1 MASFTDQI
9 SKFNPYVQQLPI
21 EAMVQVGMEKQKR
34 YDDGLQKIQTNID
47 NIAGLDIA
55 QDAQRIYLQSKLNQL
70 GSSLKNVA
78 AGDFSNFQLVNS
90 VGGMSNQI
98 VRDPRIVN
106 ALSSTKAY
114 RKGLDDMA
122 TLTKEGKAS
131 ASRTWEFK
139 SAANS
144 WLSGDVDASFNSLY
158 KPYTNYKKNATEIIK
173 ALTGDSTIRDDAF
186 DIDASGNLVIKDAMT
201 RLINKGIS
209 PEKIQQALL
218 VGLSPDDWE
227 QMSVDGRYNYS
238 NTTAE
243 SFANSVGASYKSK
256 YDAFAQQKTILE
268 NAKSS
273 TSSAVEKTKLDQKI
287 GELDKMLK
295 NVQEEYNSVSKT
307 FEEGDVESAKARL
320 FTTNFMSGFSRA
332 FSYTETSQTYETSP
346 FVQVQQ
352 WRESQ
357 AQQWQEFI
365 MNYYQRERIH
375 KDTMKI
381 EGEKIRLQELAQQG
395 YGPFPTSVD
404 PNDVPE
410 IAIDKVLAE
419 TDAILKGVN
428 KQDDAFT
435 KSQGKDKAWLD
446 QQRVAWLKSPNG
458 VDPLVAQHFN
468 QTEPARSAA
477 NENQIMVNQINAAAD
492 KKYGDAYKNIPKNA
506 KNLTYSDGKGNTYV
520 YTPRDLVDFN
530 SKIDKYKETST
541 KDYPGGAYGTVEI
554 VYNDAKAQAELSPKE
569 YQLYSIYKQA
579 NTTGTQSLASANR
592 IVYQNLENYRKTVNV
607 PYQQVLNEKYKFIGD
622 EVKRRV
628 TGFQGMAYTIPTT
641 TKVQQES
648 LANIFTSVAN
658 LAESQKGGIAKSPNL
673 NKEILRKIAESGNPQ
688 GVIKVVEGT
697 EFSPAMYE
705 ITATGAAGTT
715 TFRMTPEQKNAVF
728 GNRFDPSPAVQ
739 AFRPYQKMMK
749 KFSEIDPAT
758 GLTSP
763 YMSTSPQ
770 GGPTTIKN
778 AALAPTNFVNVKSYG
793 TSGNI
798 VSGDGG
804 VTYSLRLNIYDPSTK
819 TLHEDIPY
827 PRMLLE
833 SEVVPLMNQLT
844 DASIY
849 QLLNNKVPTNAELK
863 KLQNT
868 SKNPL

>member
-47 NIAGLDIA
+47 NIAGLDIV
-55 QDAQRIYLQSKLNQL
+55 QDAQRLYLQSKLNQL
-70 GSSLKNVA
+70 GSNLKNVA

-90 VGGMSNQI
+90 VGGMTSQI
-98 VRDPRIVN
+98 VRDSRIVN

-122 TLTKEGKAS
+122 ALTKDGKAS

-139 SAANS
+139 NAANV

-158 KPYTNYKKNATEIIK
+158 KPYTNYRKNATEVIK
-173 ALTGDSTIRDDAF
+173 GLTGDSTIRDDAF

-201 RLINKGIS
+201 RRKLAGIS
-209 PEKIQQALL
+209 PEKVQQALL

-238 NTTAE
+238 NTTPE
-243 SFANSVGASYKSK
+243 SFANSVSSSYKGK

-268 NAKSS
+268 NAKYS

-332 FSYTETSQTYETSP
+332 FSYTETSDTYETNP

-352 WRESQ
+352 WRENK

-365 MNYYQRERIH
+365 MNYNQRDRFH
-375 KDTMKI
+375 TDTMSREDKKI
-381 EGEKIRLQELAQQG
+381 KLQELALQG

-404 PNDVPE
+404 PKDVPE
-410 IAIDKVLAE
+410 IALDKVVAQTRDILAGI
-419 TDAILKGVN
+419 D
-428 KQDDAFT
+428 KQDDAFM
-435 KSQGKDKAWLD
+435 KSQGKDKAWLN

-477 NENQIMVNQINAAAD
+477 NENQIMITQINTEAD
-492 KKYGDAYKNIPKNA
+492 RRYGDVYKNIPKDA
-506 KNLTYSDGKGNTYV
+506 PNLTYSDGKGNTYV

-530 SKIDKYKETST
+530 SKVSSFEGKTVSKTMSSVAGPVYKSVWL
-541 KDYPGGAYGTVEI
+541 DG
-554 VYNDAKAQAELSPKE
+554 KASQELSPKE
-569 YQLYSIYKQA
+569 LVLYNVYKQGVGIPNQTGA
-579 NTTGTQSLASANR
+579 NEVLRKNLAR
-592 IVYQNLENYRKTVNV
+592 YLTTVNI
-607 PYQQVLNEKYKFIGD
+607 PYQQVLKQKQDWVGN

-628 TGFQGMAYTIPTT
+628 TGFQGLEYTIPTT
-641 TKVQQES
+641 TKAQQES

-658 LAESQKGGIAKSPNL
+658 LAESQKDKIAKSPNL

-688 GVIKVVEGT
+688 GVLKVVEGT
-697 EFSPAMYE
+697 EYSPAMYE
-705 ITATGAAGTT
+705 VTATGAAGTT
-715 TFRMTPEQKNAVF
+715 SFRITPEQKNLIF
-728 GNRFDPSPAVQ
+728 QDRFEPSGAVQ
-739 AFRPYQKMMK
+739 EFRPLQSMMR
-749 KFSEIDPAT
+749 KFSQVDPKT

-763 YMSTSPQ
+763 YMSTNPQ
-770 GGPTTIKN
+770 GGPTNIKN
-778 AALAPTNFVNVKSYG
+778 AALTSTSFVNVKSYG

-798 VSGDGG
+798 VSIDGG
-804 VTYSLRLNIYDPSTK
+804 KTYSLRLNIYDPSTGA
-819 TLHEDIPY
+819 LREDIPY

-849 QLLNNKVPTNAELK
+849 QLLNNKVPTNTDLK

>member
-34 YDDGLQKIQTNID
+34 YDEGLQKIQTNID
-47 NIAGLDIA
+47 NIAGLDVIR
-55 QDAQRIYLQSKLNQL
+55 DVDKLYLQSKLNQL
-70 GSSLKNVA
+70 GSNLKNVA

-90 VGGMSNQI
+90 IGGMANQI
-98 VRDPRIVN
+98 VRDYNVVN

-114 RKGLDDMA
+114 RKGIEDMNA
-122 TLTKEGKAS
+122 LVKEGKGS

-139 SAANS
+139 TKANE
-144 WLSGDVDASFNSLY
+144 WLNSTELDSRFDATY
-158 KPYTNYKKNATEIIK
+158 KPYTNYRKNATEVIK
-173 ALTGDSTIRDDAF
+173 GLTGDSTIRDDAF

-201 RLINKGIS
+201 RRKLAGIS

-256 YDAFAQQKTILE
+256 YDAFAQQKSILQ

-273 TSSAVEKTKLDQKI
+273 TPSAVEKTKIDQKI
-287 GELDKMLK
+287 EELDKMLK

-332 FSYTETSQTYETSP
+332 FSYTEASDTYETSP
-346 FVQVQQ
+346 FAQAQQ
-352 WRESQ
+352 WRENK
-357 AQQWQEFI
+357 AQEWQKFMMEFG
-365 MNYYQRERIH
+365 QRERFH
-375 KDTMKI
+375 KDTMSI
-381 EGEKIRLQELAQQG
+381 ENEKIRLEALAQQG
-395 YGPFPTSVD
+395 YGGFPTSVD
-404 PNDVPE
+404 PNDVPT
-410 IAIDKVLAE
+410 IALGKVIAQ
-419 TDAILKGVN
+419 TNAIKTQVDNQDA
-428 KQDDAFT
+428 AFMQ
-435 KSQGKDKAWLD
+435 SQGKDKTWLD
-446 QQRVAWLKSPNG
+446 QQRIAWLKSPNG
-458 VDPLVAQHFN
+458 VDPLIAQHFN
-468 QTEPARSAA
+468 QTEGARSTALE
-477 NENQIMVNQINAAAD
+477 NEVMVGKINAEAD
-492 KKYGDAYKNIPKNA
+492 RIYGNVYKNIPKNA
-506 KNLTYSDGKGNTYV
+506 PNLTYNDGKGNTYV

-530 SKIDKYKETST
+530 TKVSSYQAQTTSQKRTSVGGPVYTSVWLDDKAKE
-541 KDYPGGAYGTVEI
+541 
-554 VYNDAKAQAELSPKE
+554 ELSPKE
-569 YQLYSIYKQA
+569 LVLYNAYTKG
-579 NTTGTQSLASANR
+579 NTNMTGANR
-592 IVYQNLENYRKTVNV
+592 VLLNNLANYAKTVNV
-607 PYQQVLNEKYKFIGD
+607 PYGETLRKKQDWIGN

-628 TGFQGMAYTIPTT
+628 TGFQGMEYTIPTT

-658 LAESQKGGIAKSPNL
+658 LAESQKGKIANSPNL

-705 ITATGAAGTT
+705 VTATGAAGTT
-715 TFRMTPEQKNAVF
+715 KFRITPEQKNAIF
-728 GNRFDPSPAVQ
+728 QNRFEASPAVL
-739 AFRPYQKMMK
+739 AFRPYQNMMRK
-749 KFSEIDPAT
+749 YSTE
-758 GLTSP
+758 GSP
-763 YMSTSPQ
+763 YLSTSPEN
-770 GGPTTIKN
+770 GPTNVSNAALGPTT
-778 AALAPTNFVNVKSYG
+778 FFNVKSYG
-793 TSGNI
+793 VSGNI

-804 VTYSLRLNIYDPSTK
+804 RTYSIRMNVYDPATK
-819 TLHEDIPY
+819 KLYEDIPY
-827 PRMLLE
+827 PRLL
-833 SEVVPLMNQLT
+833 SEGEVAPILQGLT
-844 DASIY
+844 DASVYEI
-849 QLLNNKVPTNAELK
+849 LNNNKSATKAELQ

>member
-34 YDDGLQKIQTNID
+34 YDEGIQKIQANID
-47 NIAGLDIA
+47 NIAGLDVIR
-55 QDAQRIYLQSKLNQL
+55 DVDKLYLQSKLNQL
-70 GSSLKNVA
+70 GSNLKSVA

-90 VGGMSNQI
+90 IGGMTSQI
-98 VRDPRIVN
+98 IKDNNIIN
-106 ALSSTKAY
+106 ALSSAKAY
-114 RKGLDDMA
+114 RKGIEDMNA
-122 TLTKEGKAS
+122 LVKEGKGS

-139 SAANS
+139 TKADS
-144 WLSGDVDASFNSLY
+144 WLNSTDLSERFDATY
-158 KPYTNYKKNATEIIK
+158 KPYTNYRKNATEVIK
-173 ALTGDSTIRDDAF
+173 GLTGDSSIRDDAF
-186 DIDASGNLVIKDAMT
+186 DIDAKGNLVIKDAMT
-201 RLINKGIS
+201 RRKLAGIS
-209 PEKIQQALL
+209 PEKVQQALL

-243 SFANSVGASYKSK
+243 SFAQSVGASYKGK

-268 NAKSS
+268 NAKYS
-273 TSSAVEKTKLDQKI
+273 TSSAVEKAKLDQKI

-307 FEEGDVESAKARL
+307 FQDGDVESAKARL

-332 FSYTETSQTYETSP
+332 FSYTEISDTYETNP
-346 FVQVQQ
+346 FVQPQQ

-365 MNYYQRERIH
+365 MTHNQRERFH
-375 KDTMKI
+375 KDTMKR
-381 EGEKIRLQELAQQG
+381 EDDKIRLQELAQQG
-395 YGPFPTSVD
+395 YGGFPAPVD
-404 PNDVPE
+404 PKDVPE
-410 IAIDKVLAE
+410 IALDKVIAQ
-419 TDAILKGVN
+419 TKAIGEAVN
-428 KQDDAFT
+428 KQDDAFM
-435 KSQGKDKAWLD
+435 KSQGKDKAWLN

-477 NENQIMVNQINAAAD
+477 NENQIMVNQINAEAD
-492 KKYGDAYKNIPKNA
+492 KRYGDAYKNIPKNA
-506 KNLTYSDGKGNTYV
+506 PNLTYKDGKGNTYV
-520 YTPRDLVDFN
+520 YTPKDIVDFN
-530 SKIDKYKETST
+530 SKINKYISTST
-541 KDYPGGAYGTVEI
+541 TDYGGAYSEVNK
-554 VYNDAKAQAELSPKE
+554 VYNDDFAKAELSPKD
-569 YQLYSIYKQA
+569 YLLYSIHKQA
-579 NTTGTQSLASANR
+579 NTTGTQSLGSANSLM
-592 IVYQNLENYRKTVNV
+592 YKNLENYRKTVNE
-607 PYQQVLNEKYKFIGD
+607 PYQKVLDEKYKFVGN

-628 TGFQGMAYTIPTT
+628 TGFQGMEYNIPTT

-648 LANIFTSVAN
+648 LASAFSSVAN

-673 NKEILRKIAESGNPQ
+673 NVAILRKIAESGNPQ
-688 GVIKVVEGT
+688 GTLKIVEGT

-705 ITATGAAGTT
+705 VTARGAAGTT
-715 TFRMTPEQKNAVF
+715 TFRITPEQKNSIF
-728 GNRFDPSPAVQ
+728 QDRFEPSPAVQ
-739 AFRPYQKMMK
+739 AFRPYQNMMR
-749 KFSEIDPAT
+749 KFSTE
-758 GLTSP
+758 GSP

-770 GGPTTIKN
+770 GGPTNINN
-778 AALAPTNFVNVKSYG
+778 AALAPTSFVNVKSYG

-804 VTYSLRLNIYDPSTK
+804 KTYSLRLNIYDPSTK

-844 DASIY
+844 DASLY
-849 QLLNNKVPTNAELK
+849 QLLNGKVPSNADLK

>member
-34 YDDGLQKIQTNID
+34 YDEGLQKIQTNID

-70 GSSLKNVA
+70 GSSLKSVA

-90 VGGMSNQI
+90 VGGMANQI

-139 SAANS
+139 NAANA

-158 KPYTNYKKNATEIIK
+158 KPYTNYRKNATEVIK
-173 ALTGDSTIRDDAF
+173 GLTGDSSIRDDAF
-186 DIDASGNLVIKDAMT
+186 DIDAKGNLVIKDAMT
-201 RLINKGIS
+201 RRKLAGIS
-209 PEKIQQALL
+209 PEKVQQALL

-238 NTTAE
+238 NTDNQE
-243 SFANSVGASYKSK
+243 FANSVSASYKSK

-268 NAKSS
+268 NAKYS

-307 FEEGDVESAKARL
+307 FDEGDVESAKARL

-332 FSYTETSQTYETSP
+332 FSYTEISDTYETNP
-346 FVQVQQ
+346 FVQPQQ
-352 WRESQ
+352 WREGQ

-365 MNYYQRERIH
+365 MNYNQRDRIH
-375 KDTMKI
+375 KETMKR
-381 EGEKIRLQELAQQG
+381 EDEKIRLEQLAQQG

-404 PNDVPE
+404 PKDVPE
-410 IAIDKVLAE
+410 IAIDKVIAQTNAIKQL
-419 TDAILKGVN
+419 TDV
-428 KQDDAFT
+428 QDAAFIM
-435 KSQGKDKAWLD
+435 SQGKDKAWLD
-446 QQRVAWLKSPNG
+446 QQRAAWLKSPNG

-468 QTEPARSAA
+468 KTEPARSAA

-492 KKYGDAYKNIPKNA
+492 KKYGDAYKNIPKDA

-520 YTPRDLVDFN
+520 YTPRDFVDFN

-541 KDYPGGAYGTVEI
+541 TDYPGGAYGTVEI

-592 IVYQNLENYRKTVNV
+592 TMYQNLENYRKTVNV

-628 TGFQGMAYTIPTT
+628 TGFQGLEYTIPTT
-641 TKVQQES
+641 TKAQQES

-658 LAESQKGGIAKSPNL
+658 LAESQKDKIAKSPNL
-673 NKEILRKIAESGNPQ
+673 DKEILRKIAQSGNPQ
-688 GVIKVVEGT
+688 AVIKVVEGT
-697 EFSPAMYE
+697 EYSPAMYE
-705 ITATGAAGTT
+705 VTATGAAGTT
-715 TFRMTPEQKNAVF
+715 SFRMTPEQKNLTF
-728 GNRFDPSPAVQ
+728 GTRFDPSPAVQ
-739 AFRPYQKMMK
+739 AFRPYQSMMR
-749 KFSEIDPAT
+749 KFSEVDPVT

-778 AALAPTNFVNVKSYG
+778 AALNPTNFVNVKSYG

-819 TLHEDIPY
+819 ILHEDVPY

-844 DASIY
+844 DASLY

>member
-9 SKFNPYVQQLPI
+9 SKFNPYVQQLPV

-34 YDDGLQKIQTNID
+34 YDEGLQKIQTNID

-90 VGGMSNQI
+90 IGGMANQI

-158 KPYTNYKKNATEIIK
+158 KPYTNYRKNATEVIK
-173 ALTGDSTIRDDAF
+173 GLTGDSTIRDDAF
-186 DIDASGNLVIKDAMT
+186 DIDAKGNLVIKDAMT
-201 RLINKGIS
+201 RRKLAGIS
-209 PEKIQQALL
+209 PEKVQQALL

-243 SFANSVGASYKSK
+243 SFANSVSASYKSK

-332 FSYTETSQTYETSP
+332 FSYTEISDTYETNP
-346 FVQVQQ
+346 FVQPQQ

-365 MNYYQRERIH
+365 MNYNQRDRFH

-395 YGPFPTSVD
+395 YGGFPTSVD
-404 PNDVPE
+404 PNDVPA
-410 IAIDKVLAE
+410 IAIDKVVAE
-419 TDAILKGVN
+419 TNAILAGVN
-428 KQDDAFT
+428 KQDSAFM

-477 NENQIMVNQINAAAD
+477 NENQIMVSQINAAAD

-506 KNLTYSDGKGNTYV
+506 PNLTYSDGKGNKYV

-530 SKIDKYKETST
+530 SKIDKYKDTST
-541 KDYPGGAYGTVEI
+541 TDLVGNAAGSIEI
-554 VYNDAKAQAELSPKE
+554 VYNDAKAKADLSPKD
-569 YQLYSIYKQA
+569 YQLYLIYKQA

-628 TGFQGMAYTIPTT
+628 TGFQGMEYTIPTT

-688 GVIKVVEGT
+688 AVIKVVEGT
-697 EFSPAMYE
+697 EYSPAMYE

-715 TFRMTPEQKNAVF
+715 SFRMTPEQKNAVF

-739 AFRPYQKMMK
+739 AFRPYQKMMR
-749 KFSEIDPAT
+749 KFSEVDPET
-758 GLTSP
+758 GKTSP

-844 DASIY
+844 DASLY